1 MQVNNDNNISVN
13 IIEKVMVVNIDS
25 ELDEVMLAKIEVEIL
40 DRFYENHIV
49 GIIIDLAGLMIIDSF
64 IVKKI
69 LTIIHALKF
78 MGGYPIIS
86 GIRPEVIITLITM
99 DFPLD
104 DIVAVLNVD
113 EGIKMIKKKYR
124 KNDEIEKEL

>member
-64 IVKKI
+64 IVKE
-69 LTIIHALKF
+69 TIQKVF
-78 MGGYPIIS
+78 
-86 GIRPEVIITLITM
+86 ELI
-99 DFPLD
+99 
-104 DIVAVLNVD
+104 NN
-113 EGIKMIKKKYR
+113 KK
-124 KNDEIEKEL
+124 